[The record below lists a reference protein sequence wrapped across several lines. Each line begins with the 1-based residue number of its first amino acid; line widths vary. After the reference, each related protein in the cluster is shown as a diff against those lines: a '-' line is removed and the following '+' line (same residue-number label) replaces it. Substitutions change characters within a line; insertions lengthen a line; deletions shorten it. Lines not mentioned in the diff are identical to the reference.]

1 MWQDFRFG
9 WRSLA
14 KNPGF
19 TAFAVAALALGIGVN
34 DEIGVRVA
42 LGASRRSILRIVLA
56 QGLRPTII
64 GLGLGLAAAAG
75 VTRVLSA
82 LLGGISTTDPL
93 TFALVSAVLLAAA
106 MAGCSVPARRAMR
119 VDPAVALRHE

>member
-1 MWQDFRFG
+1 
-9 WRSLA
+9 
-14 KNPGF
+14 
-19 TAFAVAALALGIGVN
+19 VAALALGIGVN
-34 DEIGVRVA
+34 DEIGVRLA